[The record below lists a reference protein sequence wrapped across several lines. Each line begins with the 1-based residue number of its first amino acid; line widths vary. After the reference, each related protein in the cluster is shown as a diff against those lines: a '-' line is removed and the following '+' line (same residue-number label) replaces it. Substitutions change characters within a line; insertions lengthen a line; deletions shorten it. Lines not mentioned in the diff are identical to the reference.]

1 MSEKE
6 FKTIEKLKGS
16 IIDNC
21 YYNNPQILINNI
33 YFSGVKKDE
42 EGYINYIR
50 RIIIKP
56 ENLDFS
62 IILLKTIV
70 KDCIESYSE
79 LYLDI

>member
-6 FKTIEKLKGS
+6 FKTIEKLKVN

-50 RIIIKP
+50 RITIKP

-62 IILLKTIV
+62 IILLKIIV